1 MVAVQTQECHLPEL
15 PMAPNP
21 GTLLRRV
28 AMLAAVLSAALPT
41 CAWPWGAATHH
52 YIAQNYSK
60 HLPAMMDGLR
70 VYDSVVDQKVNDP
83 DIRRSTTPGEAPRH
97 FIDIDN
103 YSEFLAG
110 AMPHDRAFLEA
121 TYGATFVEDNGIVPW
136 AVGEVVTTLTQ
147 QFQAHQWTD
156 AATTIADLCHYVGDA
171 TQPLH
176 CTRNYDGQ
184 YTGNSGIHSR
194 YETTMMSNHIA
205 DLHTSVM
212 PVAYY
217 ANVVDALFGIVSGSW
232 NGVNTV
238 LQADNTA
245 KSASGGSFNTT
256 YYTSL
261 WNSTQTLTRTRID
274 SATVATASFVY
285 TAWVDAGRPI
295 IPGSSVSVGPGPAVS
310 LGLQAGPIPFRG
322 ALSIQYSGKGPVRL
336 EVFDVRGTLVERIVD
351 RAEGSGSASW
361 RPRANVGPGIY
372 FLRLTSA
379 QGNLIRR
386 VARIQ

>member
-1 MVAVQTQECHLPEL
+1 
-15 PMAPNP
+15 MAPNLC
-21 GTLLRRV
+21 TLLRRV
-28 AMLAAVLSAALPT
+28 AMLAAVLSPALPT
-41 CAWPWGAATHH
+41 CAWTWGAATHH

-70 VYDSVVDQKVNDP
+70 VYDSIIDQKVNDP

-103 YSEFLAG
+103 YPEFLAG
-110 AMPHDRAFLEA
+110 AMPHDRATLEA
-121 TYGATFVEDNGIVPW
+121 QYGATFVEDNGIVPW

-147 QFQAHQWTD
+147 QFQAHQWTE

-184 YTGNSGIHSR
+184 FTGNSGIHSR

-205 DLHTSVM
+205 DLQTPVM
-212 PVAYY
+212 PVTYY
-217 ANVVDALFGIVSGSW
+217 ANAVDALFGIVSGSW

-238 LQADNTA
+238 LQGDNTA
-245 KSASGGSFNTT
+245 KAASGGSFNTT

-261 WNSTQTLTRTRID
+261 WNSTQTLTRTRVD

-285 TAWVDAGRPI
+285 TAWVDAGRPT
-295 IPGSSVSVGPGPAVS
+295 IPGSSVAVDPGPAVPQ
-310 LGLQAGPIPFRG
+310 GLQVGPIPFRE
-322 ALSIQYSGKGPVRL
+322 ALSIQFTGTGPTSL
-336 EVFDVRGTLVERIVD
+336 ELFDVRGRLIERIVD
-351 RAEGSGSASW
+351 RAQGPGSVTW
-361 RPRANVGPGIY
+361 RPKTHLGPGIY
-372 FLRLTSA
+372 FLRLTGA
-379 QGNLIRR
+379 QGNLVRR
-386 VARIQ
+386 VARIE

>member
-1 MVAVQTQECHLPEL
+1 
-15 PMAPNP
+15 MAPNL

-28 AMLAAVLSAALPT
+28 AMLAAVLSPALPT

-60 HLPAMMDGLR
+60 HLPAEMDGLR
-70 VYDSVVDQKVNDP
+70 AYDSIVDQKVNDP
-83 DIRRSTTPGEAPRH
+83 DIRRPTTPGEAPRH

-103 YSEFLAG
+103 YPEFLAG
-110 AMPHDRAFLEA
+110 AMPHDRATLEA
-121 TYGATFVEDNGIVPW
+121 QHGATFVEDNGIVPW

-147 QFQAHQWTD
+147 QFQANQWSN

-205 DLHTSVM
+205 DLQTPVM

-238 LQADNTA
+238 LQGDNTA
-245 KSASGGSFNTT
+245 KAASGGSFNTT
-256 YYTSL
+256 YYNSL
-261 WNSTQTLTRTRID
+261 WNSTQALTRTRVD
-274 SATVATASFVY
+274 SAAVATASFVY
-285 TAWVDAGRPI
+285 TAWINAGRPT
-295 IPGSSVSVGPGPAVS
+295 IPGSSVSVNPGPAVPQ
-310 LGLQAGPIPFRG
+310 GLQAGPIPFRE
-322 ALSIQYSGKGPVRL
+322 ALSIQFTGTGPARL
-336 EVFDVRGTLVERIVD
+336 EVFDVRGRLIERIVD
-351 RAEGSGSASW
+351 RAEGSGSVTW
-361 RPRANVGPGIY
+361 RPRTHMGPGIY
-372 FLRLTSA
+372 FLRLTGA
-379 QGNLIRR
+379 QGSLFRR
-386 VARIQ
+386 VVRIE

>member
-1 MVAVQTQECHLPEL
+1 
-15 PMAPNP
+15 MAPNL

-28 AMLAAVLSAALPT
+28 ATLAAFLLPALPT
-41 CAWPWGAATHH
+41 CAWTWGGATHH

-70 VYDSVVDQKVNDP
+70 AYDTIVDQKVNDP
-83 DIRRSTTPGEAPRH
+83 DIRRPTTPGEAPRH
-97 FIDIDN
+97 YIDIDN
-103 YSEFLAG
+103 YPEFLAG
-110 AMPHDRAFLEA
+110 AMPHDRTTLEA
-121 TYGATFVEDNGIVPW
+121 QHGATFVEDNGIVPW
-136 AVGEVVTTLTQ
+136 AVGEVVATLTQ
-147 QFQAHQWTD
+147 QFQAHQWPE

-184 YTGNSGIHSR
+184 FTGNSGIHSR

-205 DLHTSVM
+205 DLNTSVM

-217 ANVVDALFGIVSGSW
+217 ANAVDALFGIVSGSW

-245 KSASGGSFNTT
+245 KAASGGSFNST
-256 YYTSL
+256 YYNSL
-261 WNSTQTLTRTRID
+261 WNSTQALTRTRID

-285 TAWVDAGRPI
+285 SAWVDAGRPT
-295 IPGSSVSVGPGPAVS
+295 IPGSSVGVDPGPAVPQ
-310 LGLQAGPIPFRG
+310 GLEVGPIPFRE
-322 ALSIQYSGKGPVRL
+322 ALSIQFTGMGPMRL
-336 EVFDVRGTLVERIVD
+336 EVFDVRGTLIERIVD
-351 RAEGSGSASW
+351 RAERSGSVTW
-361 RPRANVGPGIY
+361 RPRTHVGPGIY
-372 FLRLTSA
+372 FLRLTGA
-379 QGNLIRR
+379 HGKLVRR